1 MNDDISVKT
10 LNLFTETELPNKNA
24 DTSKFVNPIIKKP
37 KNWPEYIH
45 LAHINQLTL
54 ENMNSLQTT
63 TFFRFVYDPK
73 DYIITINIYDSAY
86 KSWNEKILDTI
97 YDYTEV

>member
-24 DTSKFVNPIIKKP
+24 DTSKFLKPVIKKP

-54 ENMNSLQTT
+54 Y
-63 TFFRFVYDPK
+63 F
-73 DYIITINIYDSAY
+73 
-86 KSWNEKILDTI
+86 
-97 YDYTEV
+97 